1 MIHIV
6 FEESNV
12 EVLSKAFEL
21 DPSMQGD
28 IIEIKDDFA
37 VGPIV
42 DIYDTYGYQL
52 RRDWWKDL
60 LEFTPYKEQLDLV
73 DDKLTV
79 FNLLKRLDRP
89 VGDKVEEAEII
100 TEIKGQ
106 NPASD
111 EDIQDQ
117 LVIIQEDKAIDN
129 LDNIEDIQIVEEGVL
144 YISDDIVEDRK
155 SGNEESNNHAI
166 DEIQEEKE
174 EPGNQSLDQ
183 GNASMEEEPMV
194 KVLESPEAIAENTES
209 VPIPQKETKPTKKAS
224 RSYKKD
230 SKKSKEAIKED
241 TSETTPHQEDVWIWM
256 GQNQHDVCGYYWL
269 MPQLKDYQG
278 RIHVLYLNNL
288 PFINEKGSIFYPTHL
303 FQIQPKEFLKAKKLS
318 RPITLSEFE
327 VDPDEWKK
335 LCSESAIVRIL
346 EGGKKIAS
354 KEDSFYDKD
363 LLSVI
368 TSNFQKVSKI
378 LFTSLGKMKIQT
390 GDVFLAWRIRKLI
403 EEGKIEV
410 QGDWNKGWKEVS
422 VKLLSES
429 TEITE

>member
-79 FNLLKRLDRP
+79 FNLLKRLDRVP
-89 VGDKVEEAEII
+89 NDIEAGII
-100 TEIKGQ
+100 TEIKEE

-111 EDIQDQ
+111 EDKQDQ
-117 LVIIQEDKAIDN
+117 PAIIQEDKVIDN
-129 LDNIEDIQIVEEGVL
+129 PENKEDIIVEEGVL
-144 YISDDIVEDRK
+144 YINNAILEHRNIT
-155 SGNEESNNHAI
+155 SGSEEVNNAAI
-166 DEIQEEKE
+166 EEIQEEKAE
-174 EPGNQSLDQ
+174 TGKQVLDQ
-183 GNASMEEEPMV
+183 DNASLE
-194 KVLESPEAIAENTES
+194 KVLMITVSESLEAIPETTEIVS
-209 VPIPQKETKPTKKAS
+209 IPQKETKPTKKAT

-230 SKKSKEAIKED
+230 SKKNKEAAKED
-241 TSETTPHQEDVWIWM
+241 KSETTPHQEDVWIWM

-269 MPQLKDYQG
+269 MPQLKNYQG

-363 LLSVI
+363 LLSAI

-403 EEGKIEV
+403 EEGKVEV
-410 QGDWNKGWKEVS
+410 QGDWSKGWKEVA
-422 VKLLSES
+422 VKLFS
-429 TEITE
+429 EITETTD